1 MGTVSGR
8 QFCWGSILLKS
19 NGGVYQ
25 GQLGADG
32 NRAGRTMAKAGLTA
46 RRACRA
52 DAKAEHNE
60 LLVGIRC
67 CKQLT
72 AKSYSGD
79 NRLVGPT
86 SPYLRSGS
94 APRCRLILSWRWRSC
109 QGFGC
114 SPIKKIRE
122 LGSNRRC
129 ANRATR
135 Y

>member
-1 MGTVSGR
+1 MKRLFGPLA
-8 QFCWGSILLKS
+8 F
-19 NGGVYQ
+19 
-25 GQLGADG
+25 
-32 NRAGRTMAKAGLTA
+32 GLIG
-46 RRACRA
+46 

-60 LLVGIRC
+60 LLVGIRRR
-67 CKQLT
+67 KQLT

-94 APRCRLILSWRWRSC
+94 APRCRLILSWWRRSY

-122 LGSNRRC
+122 LGSNRRETGWSPIC
-129 ANRATR
+129 CRR
-135 Y
+135 WFL